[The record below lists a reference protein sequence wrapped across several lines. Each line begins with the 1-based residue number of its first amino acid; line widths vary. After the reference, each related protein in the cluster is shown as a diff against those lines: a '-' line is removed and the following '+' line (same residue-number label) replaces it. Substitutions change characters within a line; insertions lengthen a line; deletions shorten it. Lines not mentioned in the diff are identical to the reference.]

1 MDIGQHCCLLRKK
14 ENDNDNFCPS
24 DIALECLLRKKE
36 KKTNKQN
43 KTKQNVTN

>member
-1 MDIGQHCCLLRKK
+1 MNIGQHYCLLKTK
-14 ENDNDNFCPS
+14 ENDNDNFRPS
-24 DIALECLLRKKE
+24 DIALECLLQKK